1 MLIPTLYAA
10 FIPTMFSTCVT
21 TLFLSATK
29 QKFFSQHDTIVRN
42 ASKLGHNFKTLI
54 VGTCGSF
61 VMTSSFQEDKHFS
74 LRDVL
79 FYSLLIE
86 FLWYSFHRYFH
97 SSWWLYRNV
106 HKLHHQSIV
115 TMPVDAYIMSVPE
128 VLSLTCCFS
137 APAYM
142 IDVSQSSALVV
153 TSFYA
158 TVGLLE
164 HGAIPGYRFHDY
176 HHLNQNYNYGYFLPL
191 FDYLFGTYKAP

>member
-10 FIPTMFSTCVT
+10 FIPTMFSTGVT
-21 TLFLSATK
+21 TLFLSATR

-61 VMTSSFQEDKHFS
+61 MMTPSFQEDKHFS

-128 VLSLTCCFS
+128 VLDMLLLC
-137 APAYM
+137 
-142 IDVSQSSALVV
+142 SSAHDRRESVICACCNKFLCDSRTLGARCYTRIQV
-153 TSFYA
+153 SRLPPSEPELQLWIFFA
-158 TVGLLE
+158 T
-164 HGAIPGYRFHDY
+164 I
-176 HHLNQNYNYGYFLPL
+176 
-191 FDYLFGTYKAP
+191 

>member
-10 FIPTMFSTCVT
+10 FIPTMFSTGVT
-21 TLFLSATK
+21 TLFLSVTK

-42 ASKLGHNFKTLI
+42 ASKLGHNFKTLV
-54 VGTCGSF
+54 VGTCGF
-61 VMTSSFQEDKHFS
+61 FIMIPSFQEDKHFS

-79 FYSLLIE
+79 FYALLIE
-86 FLWYSFHRYFH
+86 LMWYFFHRCFH
-97 SSWWLYRNV
+97 SSWWLYQNV
-106 HKLHHQSIV
+106 HKLHHQSIITV
-115 TMPVDAYIMSVPE
+115 PVDAYIMSVPE
-128 VLSLTCCFS
+128 VLTLTCCFS
-137 APAYM
+137 APAYI